1 MNNKIWLG
9 LPGNEQLLPAMGRK
23 LSVEDFEITN
33 ENRTASGKLVRDVT
47 AVKKRFKIDYS
58 FVTNDI
64 LTQLRQLYELG
75 INNNLNLKI
84 EQEDSSIDEYE
95 VVFRPFSRS
104 RYLIG
109 NKWYWEGISIEL
121 EEV

>member
-58 FVTNDI
+58 FVTNNI

-75 INNNLNLKI
+75 IDNNLNLKI

-109 NKWYWEGISIEL
+109 NKWFWEGISIEL

>member
-1 MNNKIWLG
+1 MNRIWLG
-9 LPGNEQLLPAMGRK
+9 PLGNEQLLPAMGRK

-109 NKWYWEGISIEL
+109 NKWFWEGITVEL

>member
-1 MNNKIWLG
+1 MSRIWLG

-47 AVKKRFKIDYS
+47 AVKKRFMIDYS

-64 LTQLRQLYELG
+64 LTQLRQLYQLG
-75 INNNLNLKI
+75 IKNNLSLKI
-84 EQEDSSIDEYE
+84 EQENGEIEQYE

-104 RYLIG
+104 RYLAG
-109 NKWYWEGISIEL
+109 SKWYWEGISVTL

>member
-109 NKWYWEGISIEL
+109 NKWFWEGISIEL

>member
-1 MNNKIWLG
+1 
-9 LPGNEQLLPAMGRK
+9 
-23 LSVEDFEITN
+23 
-33 ENRTASGKLVRDVT
+33 
-47 AVKKRFKIDYS
+47 
-58 FVTNDI
+58 
-64 LTQLRQLYELG
+64 LYELG

-109 NKWYWEGISIEL
+109 NKWFWEGISIEL

>member
-1 MNNKIWLG
+1 MSRIWLG
-9 LPGNEQLLPAMGRK
+9 LLGNEQLLPAMGRK

-64 LTQLRQLYELG
+64 LTQLRQMYELG

-109 NKWYWEGISIEL
+109 NKWFWEGISIEL

>member
-1 MNNKIWLG
+1 MSRIWLG
-9 LPGNEQLLPAMGRK
+9 PKGNEQLLPAMGRK

-109 NKWYWEGISIEL
+109 NKWFWEGISIEL

>member
-1 MNNKIWLG
+1 MSRIWLG
-9 LPGNEQLLPAMGRK
+9 PLGNEQLLPAMGRK

-109 NKWYWEGISIEL
+109 NKWFWEGISIEL

>member
-1 MNNKIWLG
+1 MSRIWLG

-84 EQEDSSIDEYE
+84 EQEDNSIDEYE

-109 NKWYWEGISIEL
+109 NKWFWEGISIEL

>member
-1 MNNKIWLG
+1 MSRIWLG

-84 EQEDSSIDEYE
+84 EQEDSSIDEYK

-109 NKWYWEGISIEL
+109 NKWFWEGISIEL

>member
-33 ENRTASGKLVRDVT
+33 ENRTASGKLVRDVI

-58 FVTNDI
+58 FVTNNI

-75 INNNLNLKI
+75 IDNNLNLKI

-109 NKWYWEGISIEL
+109 NKWFWEGISIEL

>member
-1 MNNKIWLG
+1 MSRIWLG

-84 EQEDSSIDEYE
+84 EQEDSNIDEYE

-109 NKWYWEGISIEL
+109 NKWFWEGISIEL

>member
-1 MNNKIWLG
+1 MSRIWLG

-47 AVKKRFKIDYS
+47 AVKKRFKIDYN

-109 NKWYWEGISIEL
+109 NKWFWEGISIEL
-121 EEV
+121 EDV

>member
-58 FVTNDI
+58 FVTNNI

-109 NKWYWEGISIEL
+109 NKWFWEGISIEL

>member
-1 MNNKIWLG
+1 MSRIWLG
-9 LPGNEQLLPAMGRK
+9 PPGNEQLLPAMGRK

-33 ENRTASGKLVRDVT
+33 ENRTASGKLVRDVK

-109 NKWYWEGISIEL
+109 NKWFWEGISIEL

>member
-1 MNNKIWLG
+1 MSRIWLG

-109 NKWYWEGISIEL
+109 NKWFWEGISVEL

>member
-1 MNNKIWLG
+1 MSRIWLG

-47 AVKKRFKIDYS
+47 AVKKRFKINYN

-109 NKWYWEGISIEL
+109 NKWFWEGISVEL

>member
-1 MNNKIWLG
+1 MSRIWLG

-109 NKWYWEGISIEL
+109 NKWFWEGISIEL

>member
-1 MNNKIWLG
+1 MNNRIWLG

-109 NKWYWEGISIEL
+109 NKWFWEGISIEL

>member
-1 MNNKIWLG
+1 MSRIWLG

-84 EQEDSSIDEYE
+84 EQEDSGIDEYE

-109 NKWYWEGISIEL
+109 NKWFWEGISIEL

>member
-1 MNNKIWLG
+1 MSRIWLG

-75 INNNLNLKI
+75 RNNNLNLKI

-109 NKWYWEGISIEL
+109 NKWFWEGISIEL

>member
-1 MNNKIWLG
+1 MSRIWLG
-9 LPGNEQLLPAMGRK
+9 LPGNEQLLSKMGRK
-23 LSVEDFEITN
+23 LAVEDFEITK
-33 ENRTASGKLVRDVT
+33 EQRAASGRLRREII
-47 AVKKRFKIDYS
+47 AVKKIFGLEYS

-109 NKWYWEGISIEL
+109 NKWFWEGISVEL

>member
-1 MNNKIWLG
+1 MSRIWLG

-84 EQEDSSIDEYE
+84 EQEDSGIDEYE

-109 NKWYWEGISIEL
+109 DKWFWEGISIEL

>member
-1 MNNKIWLG
+1 MSRIWLG

-109 NKWYWEGISIEL
+109 DKWFWEGISIEL

>member
-1 MNNKIWLG
+1 MNNRIWLG

-47 AVKKRFKIDYS
+47 AVKKRFKIDYN

-109 NKWYWEGISIEL
+109 NKWFWEGISVEL

>member
-1 MNNKIWLG
+1 MSRIWLG
-9 LPGNEQLLPAMGRK
+9 PPGNEQLLPAMGRK

-58 FVTNDI
+58 FVTNGI

-109 NKWYWEGISIEL
+109 NKWFWEGITVEL

>member
-1 MNNKIWLG
+1 MSRIWLG

-64 LTQLRQLYELG
+64 LTQLRQMYELG

-109 NKWYWEGISIEL
+109 NKWFWEGISIEL

>member
-1 MNNKIWLG
+1 MNNRIWLG

-33 ENRTASGKLVRDVT
+33 ENRTASGRLRREII
-47 AVKKRFKIDYS
+47 AVKKIFKLSYG
-58 FVTNDI
+58 FVTNAV
-64 LTQLRQLYELG
+64 LTQLRQLYQLG
-75 INNNLNLKI
+75 LSNNLSLKI

-109 NKWYWEGISIEL
+109 NKWFWEGISIEL

>member
-109 NKWYWEGISIEL
+109 NKWFWEGITVEL

>member
-1 MNNKIWLG
+1 MSRIWLG

-23 LSVEDFEITN
+23 LSVEDFEILK
-33 ENRTASGKLVRDVT
+33 EARTASGRLVREIIDV
-47 AVKKRFKIDYS
+47 KRRFKLDYS
-58 FVTNDI
+58 FVTNAI
-64 LTQLRQLYELG
+64 LEQLRQLYQLG
-75 INNNLNLKI
+75 IKNNLSLKI
-84 EQEDSSIDEYE
+84 EQENGEIEQYE

-109 NKWYWEGISIEL
+109 NKWFWEGISIEL